1 MKGEAGRMKRES
13 MIDLKRKW
21 LPLFVLGSAIFGAG
35 LALGLLWLYR
45 QSPFTDAVVDFL
57 TPSPTAPPRGTLI
70 SITAALFTA
79 VGGMLLLISIRRIK
93 ASEVGEID
101 SFWWKVAV
109 AALAGQWWLGEP
121 RLVVLSAASDTPSL
135 LRALKTFSGRIT
147 VLSRPS
153 VESVLALAEDEAA
166 VSSVMGALRGE
177 AEQWSDGL
185 RLRGRFLPPAPAPK
199 TYDVLARAEAFVCA
213 PNLDGGSSFGLEL
226 DDQVA
231 RAIRQ
236 MRGRKIL
243 IGSVSAARGGALAG
257 AVNWCQGRFGAFSVV
272 LANNNSVLPLPPGRV
287 HQKID
292 GAVERDLA
300 DWSAPESW
308 DAAKLAVFLREAI
321 SRP

>member
-1 MKGEAGRMKRES
+1 MKPDGL
-13 MIDLKRKW
+13 IDLKRKW
-21 LPLFVLGSAIFGAG
+21 LPFFVLGSAIFGAG
-35 LALGLLWLYR
+35 IALGLLWIYR

-57 TPSPTAPPRGTLI
+57 TPSPAAPPRGTLI
-70 SITAALFTA
+70 SITAALFTV
-79 VGGMLLLISIRRIK
+79 VGGVLLIISIRRIT

-121 RLVVLSAASDTPSL
+121 RLVVLSAADTPSL

-153 VESVLALAEDEAA
+153 AESILALAEDEAA
-166 VSSVMGALRGE
+166 VSGVMGALRGD
-177 AEQWSDGL
+177 AEKWSDGL
-185 RLRGRFLPPAPAPK
+185 RLRGRFLPPAPVPK

-213 PNLDGGSSFGLEL
+213 PNLDGGPSFGLEV

-243 IGSVSAARGGALAG
+243 IGSVSAARAGALVG
-257 AVNWCQGRFGAFSVV
+257 AVNWCQARFGAFSVV
-272 LANNNSVLPLPPGRV
+272 LANNNSVLPLPPERAY
-287 HQKID
+287 QKID

-308 DAAKLAVFLREAI
+308 DATKLAVFLREVI
-321 SRP
+321 SRA